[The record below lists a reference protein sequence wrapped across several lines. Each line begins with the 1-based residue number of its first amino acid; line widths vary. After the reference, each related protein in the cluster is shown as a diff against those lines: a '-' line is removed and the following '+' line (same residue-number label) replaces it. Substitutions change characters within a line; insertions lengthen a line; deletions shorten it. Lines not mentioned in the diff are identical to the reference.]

1 MRAMTA
7 ALSRQERR
15 LVVLLG
21 IPSAG
26 LSSCLTVLS
35 TYLPLLAR
43 RFTSSTAIIGLLVGG
58 EGLIAVLIP
67 VWVGS
72 FSDRTDTRLG
82 RRLPFLIATA
92 PVAALALSLVP
103 FAPSLPIMAVEVFF
117 FYLAYFTYFA
127 PYQALYP
134 NLVSTGA
141 SGRAQG
147 IQGVFSDAGL
157 GCALVGGGLLLA
169 LWRPLPYLI
178 AAAML
183 LIGTAVVVL
192 GLGGSARARA
202 TPGGDRRSP
211 STEIW
216 SLLRGHPDIRNFVLG
231 NALLMLALGGL
242 KSFVVL
248 WLTEGLGKSMNFT
261 AGAMTVVAL
270 GTVIGALVSGKL
282 ADRFGTAHVLSIA
295 LTVFGIGVA
304 LGTFSHSV
312 VLLGAA
318 FPLIALSGG
327 AAIALPYALLMKLMP
342 SGSHGTVAG
351 LYDVSSGVGTLLGPA
366 ITGIT
371 IDLLH
376 PLFASTHGY
385 AAMWP
390 VLSVSVLA
398 STVLLRRAGA
408 IAPPEQR
415 QVAAHP

>member
-1 MRAMTA
+1 M
-7 ALSRQERR
+7 
-15 LVVLLG
+15 
-21 IPSAG
+21 
-26 LSSCLTVLS
+26 
-35 TYLPLLAR
+35 
-43 RFTSSTAIIGLLVGG
+43 AII
-58 EGLIAVLIP
+58 
-67 VWVGS
+67 
-72 FSDRTDTRLG
+72 
-82 RRLPFLIATA
+82 
-92 PVAALALSLVP
+92 
-103 FAPSLPIMAVEVFF
+103 
-117 FYLAYFTYFA
+117 
-127 PYQALYP
+127 
-134 NLVSTGA
+134 
-141 SGRAQG
+141 
-147 IQGVFSDAGL
+147 
-157 GCALVGGGLLLA
+157 
-169 LWRPLPYLI
+169 
-178 AAAML
+178 
-183 LIGTAVVVL
+183 VV
-192 GLGGSARARA
+192 GLGGSARVAPDRA
-202 TPGGDRRSP
+202 RRSP

-216 SLLRGHPDIRNFVLG
+216 ALLRGHPDIRDFVLG
-231 NALLMLALGGL
+231 NAFLMLALGGL

-248 WLTEGLGKSMNFT
+248 WLTEGLGKSMKFT

-282 ADRFGTAHVLSIA
+282 ADRFGTARILSIA
-295 LTVFGIGVA
+295 LTIFGIGIA

-366 ITGIT
+366 ITGIA

-408 IAPPEQR
+408 IVPPGQR

>member
-1 MRAMTA
+1 MRAMTG

-35 TYLPLLAR
+35 TYLPVLAR

-67 VWVGS
+67 VWVGT
-72 FSDRTDTRLG
+72 FSDRSNTRLG
-82 RRLPFLIATA
+82 RRFPFLIATA

-103 FAPSLPIMAVEVFF
+103 FAPSLPIMAVDVFF

-134 NLVSTGA
+134 DLVSTGA

-147 IQGVFSDAGL
+147 IQGVFSNAGF
-157 GCALVGGGLLLA
+157 GCALVGGGILLA

-192 GLGGSARARA
+192 GLGGSARAHA
-202 TPGGDRRSP
+202 APDGDRLSP
-211 STEIW
+211 SAEIW
-216 SLLRGHPDIRNFVLG
+216 TLLRGDAIRNFVLG

-270 GTVIGALVSGKL
+270 GTVIGALASGKL
-282 ADRFGTAHVLSIA
+282 ADRFGAARVLSIA

-312 VLLGAA
+312 VVLGAA

-366 ITGIT
+366 ITGVA

-408 IAPPEQR
+408 ILPPR
-415 QVAAHP
+415 NLR